1 MRGFGVQL
9 YDGGMSLSF
18 AVKDELFDAQTLRAA
33 SAAIFGGADV
43 YECIAIARRV
53 KGDDLASWHSE
64 WKGAGDAAYSLGVT
78 AEANGQAE
86 SARLAF
92 LRACTYFRTAGSV
105 YLEAPVDPRL
115 TDSIARQRDAFR
127 RALTHF
133 SNPVD
138 IVEIPFEGITLPGYH
153 YRVADDGHKRPTV
166 ILLNGYDGTVEETY
180 FYNAQAALDRG
191 YDVLAFDGPGQG
203 SVLVEQGVHLRPDW
217 ENVITPVV
225 DWLLERPSVDPDRV
239 ALIGLSLGGY
249 LAPRAASGEH
259 RLAACIAD
267 SGFYDLFDSVL
278 SRIPAPLRAQIPDG
292 NATAVRMVESII
304 DSRLKKPT
312 EGWALRR
319 GLYVNGVETMI
330 GYIRQAKDYTLKGH
344 AGQITCPTL
353 ICHAEGDDI
362 AAQAPELFDAL
373 TCPKQLIFFTEAEG
387 AGQHCEV
394 GARQLYLARS
404 FGWLDEILSPSQPS

>member
-1 MRGFGVQL
+1 MADF
-9 YDGGMSLSF
+9 F
-18 AVKDELFDAQTLRAA
+18 AVRDELFDAQTLRAA
-33 SAAIFGGADV
+33 SAAIFGGAAI

-53 KGDDLASWHSE
+53 KGDDLASWHEE
-64 WKGAGDAAYSLGVT
+64 WKRAGDSAYSLGVT
-78 AEANGQAE
+78 AEANGHTE

-127 RALTHF
+127 RALAHF

-138 IVEIPFEGITLPGYH
+138 VVEIPFEGILLPGYH
-153 YRVADDGHKRPTV
+153 FRVADDGQRRPTV
-166 ILLNGYDGTVEETY
+166 ILLNGYDGTVEENY

-217 ENVITPVV
+217 ENVVTPVV
-225 DWLLERPSVDPDRV
+225 DWLLQHPSVDPDRI

-267 SGFYDLFDSVL
+267 SGFYDLFDSAV
-278 SRIPAPLRAQIPDG
+278 SRIPAPLRGQIPDG
-292 NATAVRMVESII
+292 NATAVRMVEGLM
-304 DSRLKKPT
+304 DARLKKPT

-319 GLYVNGVETMI
+319 VLYVNGVDTMI
-330 GYIRQAKDYTLKGH
+330 DYIRQEKDYTLKGH
-344 AGQITCPTL
+344 AEQITCPTL
-353 ICHAEGDDI
+353 VCHAEGDDI
-362 AAQAPELFDAL
+362 AAQAPDLFDAL
-373 TCPKQLIFFTEAEG
+373 TCEKQLIFFTEAEG

-404 FGWLDEILSPSQPS
+404 FGWLDSILKPAPAA